1 MQLSGIKMRV
11 VGKDAT
17 LLRGRNG
24 SDLTYETSAVSISP
38 GETVDAIFVAP
49 PTLGRGRVR
58 PLPVLQ
64 PQLPPPEQRRAYRL
78 WRADDG
84 NPCLPAGTLPEQGE
98 PNT

>member
-1 MQLSGIKMRV
+1 V

-49 PTLGRGRVR
+49 PHTGGAEPDRYLFSNRN
-58 PLPVLQ
+58 
-64 PQLPPPEQRRAYRL
+64 YHRL
-78 WRADDG
+78 NNG
-84 NPCLPAGTLPEQGE
+84 GHTGYGGQMTEIHVYPSGTLPEQGE